1 MSLSHASLVSALRQ
15 LCGIDAVADDTRSRE
30 LVAHDIFSH
39 AANLAVAVVAPGTV
53 ATLARALAQ
62 AVAQAVAHIT
72 AQGLAV
78 VPRGGGMSHTQGYV
92 PQDAARVLTADQ

>member
-15 LCGIDAVADDTRSRE
+15 LCGADAVADDTRSRE

-53 ATLARALAQ
+53 ATL
-62 AVAQAVAHIT
+62 VQAVAHIA

>member
-1 MSLSHASLVSALRQ
+1 MSLASLVSALRQ
-15 LCGIDAVADDTRSRE
+15 LCGADAVADDTRSRE

-39 AANLAVAVVAPGTV
+39 AASLPAAVVARGTV
-53 ATLARALAQ
+53 AALAQ

-78 VPRGGGMSHTQGYV
+78 APCGGGMSYTQGYV
-92 PQDAARVLTADQ
+92 PQDAARVLIADL